1 MTVAVLQVGSDG
13 GLGMTKDKE
22 KAADTRYGVTAAWTG
37 LGGEQNIGNKG
48 KRRDSFLS

>member
-13 GLGMTKDKE
+13 GLGMTKDEE

-48 KRRDSFLS
+48 KGRDSFLS